1 MKWSK
6 IIALIP
12 NLMHNHTKKT
22 REKIKKK
29 DLNDS
34 KIEKINHITK
44 LDV

>member
-22 REKIKKK
+22 REKIKK